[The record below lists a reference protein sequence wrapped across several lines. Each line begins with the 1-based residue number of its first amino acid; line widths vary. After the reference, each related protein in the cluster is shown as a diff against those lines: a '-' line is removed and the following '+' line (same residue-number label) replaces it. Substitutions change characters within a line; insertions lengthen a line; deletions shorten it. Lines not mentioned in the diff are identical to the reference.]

1 MRIFIS
7 LFLISALTICFC
19 INTGLLAEELD
30 KAEIAVKDKETQ
42 TVSRDLV
49 VGADQRERGLMI
61 LGVPEPIAQGV
72 HVNLGK
78 AAEWVIDRSVKLR
91 GWSFSGYS
99 ITTLDDNY
107 GIRRWHFGII
117 SGEMDIDAAKSLID
131 RGIDAGSEYH
141 DEFEWRRSQ
150 GIILGVRYT
159 RTF

>member
-1 MRIFIS
+1 MRLLGLCTLVILFIIGS
-7 LFLISALTICFC
+7 VSGVSPT
-19 INTGLLAEELD
+19 LAD
-30 KAEIAVKDKETQ
+30 DT
-42 TVSRDLV
+42 TVEKSSVSSRSIGSDE
-49 VGADQRERGLMI
+49 RERGLMI

-78 AAEWVIDRSVKLR
+78 AAEWVIDRSVKIR

-117 SGEMDIDAAKSLID
+117 SGEMDVDAANSLID